1 MQELITAICAAGGAH
16 ALAILGFLSS
26 KEPFDMRKFAA
37 SILTAIIAGVG
48 VAVTVN
54 YTATDISV
62 ISCLL
67 AFLTGAGADA
77 SRKAVAKNVSRG

>member
-1 MQELITAICAAGGAH
+1 MQELITAICAAGGA
-16 ALAILGFLSS
+16 LTLGLLGFLSS
-26 KEPFDMRKFAA
+26 KEPFDRRKFSA

-54 YTATDISV
+54 YATTDISA
-62 ISCLL
+62 IGCLL

-77 SRKAVAKNVSRG
+77 SRKAIAKNVSRG